1 MASKTRPMA
10 LEPVMEMFTGQVN
23 SVSVCRDKS
32 LSIDNF
38 YTVHSIH
45 NHEIAKVI
53 IQIFED
59 CKYGRESIEYLGGDA
74 DKLLLVFRYSKP
86 RPITDFFMG
95 DERSLTECEDIIK
108 GVIAECISTKLPFP
122 FLYQVISQR
131 KINLSQDGSVMFDM
145 SIDLASID
153 PGITER
159 DCARALAEL
168 VRDLLAEQKNVDA
181 LSLQLIR
188 SKLYRGSYD
197 KFRELYVDVALAAK
211 PKQRLKLRERWQR
224 FWMLYGNIFFRVGLV
239 LAIIA
244 MIVALIMLISN
255 LATSGV
261 PLFRLFSNSFKK
273 IGTESLVMLG
283 SMR

>member
-1 MASKTRPMA
+1 MASKTHPMA

-45 NHEIAKVI
+45 DHEISKVI

-59 CKYGRESIEYLGGDA
+59 CKYGRESIECLVGDA
-74 DKLLLVFRYSKP
+74 DKLLLVFRYSNP
-86 RPITDFFMG
+86 RPIMDFFMG
-95 DERSLTECEDIIK
+95 DERRLTECEDIIK
-108 GVIAECISTKLPFP
+108 GVIAECISTKLPYP
-122 FLYQVISQR
+122 FLYLVISQR
-131 KINLSQDGSVMFDM
+131 KINLSQDGSVMFDL
-145 SIDLASID
+145 SVDLASID

-168 VRDLLAEQKNVDA
+168 VRDLLAEQKNIDA

-188 SKLYRGSYD
+188 SKLYRGSYER
-197 KFRELYVDVALAAK
+197 FRELYVDVALAAK
-211 PKQRLKLRERWQR
+211 PKQRMKLKERWKR
-224 FWMLYGNIFFRVGLV
+224 FWMLYGPIFFRIGLV

-255 LATSGV
+255 LATSGI
-261 PLFRLFSNSFKK
+261 PIFRLFSNSFKK

-283 SMR
+283 NLQ